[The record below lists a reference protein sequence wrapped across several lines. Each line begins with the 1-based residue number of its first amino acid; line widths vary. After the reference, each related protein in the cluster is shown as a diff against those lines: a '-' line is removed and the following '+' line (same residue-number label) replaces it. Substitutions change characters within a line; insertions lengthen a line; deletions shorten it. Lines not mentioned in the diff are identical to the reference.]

1 MRRSRDW
8 ERQIAEPV
16 VVDIS
21 VATALV
27 QAPEPQRPASPLPSQ
42 PPSAPRASVYPN
54 QPPIVY
60 PTLPAPNYPSTSSR
74 LDNERYRRPSP
85 PRQQSPPRR
94 NDAPRRPSPPSYS
107 RARVPSPQPSST
119 APLNDVLPADLLNTF
134 TIFFLSSL
142 PLSVTSRSHIA
153 NVHPQSLAPDCTI
166 LYKPSSSSGARSAN
180 VAYRSRR
187 AAAEARRELEQRWRI
202 FTEDRAVGEVKLEW
216 GDVRSEL
223 RERMWIDWNEERRE
237 ASAREN
243 RASEA
248 ERRDDGDRRSSEL
261 AMESQRVA
269 VIASMREPGSPREQ
283 GNFGPVAERRSFDPV
298 EQRRSF
304 EPVAQRRPN
313 EPPHVPVERGRKPRV
328 EWGAFEGPSSSAD
341 WESSEL
347 KRSRVDVASADFA
360 RLSAATASLHEGRHS
375 HPNAASNVRL
385 IGQTPSNGGRSAQ
398 ASRPAQASFPWVPSP
413 AAANDVRSSSSR
425 LRTTS
430 TGDVEGSEPV
440 KRARTTSETANART
454 GLALHQPAPCR
465 LSSNLLVSRLSRRLT
480 RGSLHRGTGPIDP
493 VPPRARSLR
502 PPRLSP
508 SRTDSDR
515 SRDVPELHRQR
526 LPPSERPLNPRVP
539 ADLGTTKQAPG
550 RRSSPRT
557 AHSRRAR
564 RTVELSCRTPV
575 GRTRASKRGL
585 VVESL

>member
-1 MRRSRDW
+1 MEDLHRGSSGRRS
-8 ERQIAEPV
+8 Q
-16 VVDIS
+16 
-21 VATALV
+21 
-27 QAPEPQRPASPLPSQ
+27 
-42 PPSAPRASVYPN
+42 
-54 QPPIVY
+54 
-60 PTLPAPNYPSTSSR
+60 
-74 LDNERYRRPSP
+74 
-85 PRQQSPPRR
+85 
-94 NDAPRRPSPPSYS
+94 
-107 RARVPSPQPSST
+107 ARVGRREERIEGE
-119 APLNDVLPADLLNTF
+119 DVDRLERGEEGGERAGEQGE
-134 TIFFLSSL
+134 
-142 PLSVTSRSHIA
+142 R
-153 NVHPQSLAPDCTI
+153 
-166 LYKPSSSSGARSAN
+166 SGAERRWGSEVVGIGDGEPEGCGYREHEGAGF
-180 VAYRSRR
+180 AEGAGELWSRRGAEELRSRR
-187 AAAEARRELEQRWRI
+187 AEEKLRTRRAEAP
-202 FTEDRAVGEVKLEW
+202 
-216 GDVRSEL
+216 
-223 RERMWIDWNEERRE
+223 ERT
-237 ASAREN
+237 AAR
-243 RASEA
+243 
-248 ERRDDGDRRSSEL
+248 
-261 AMESQRVA
+261 
-269 VIASMREPGSPREQ
+269 
-283 GNFGPVAERRSFDPV
+283 
-298 EQRRSF
+298 
-304 EPVAQRRPN
+304 
-313 EPPHVPVERGRKPRV
+313 PVERGRKPRV